1 VSDAR
6 LRALRL
12 VAIALF
18 ALPALQLVRVQL
30 FPGDRYR
37 QELAARQLRVFA
49 LEPARGVIVDR
60 HGVVVARNEPR
71 FAVQLVPGELPGDA
85 DARRDALLRVERFTG
100 TPYATLERTASEGAR
115 SVDPFVALTVADGL
129 ALERAIALR
138 AAFAGLGGVRVAAT
152 PARVYEHGALLAHVL
167 AYTGPIAEQD
177 AEAYERAGYPLNA
190 IVGQAGVELV
200 YERALRG
207 TAGTRVS
214 AADPEAAAL
223 ARARSVA
230 PQPGAE
236 LVLALDVR
244 LQEAA
249 TAALRDG
256 IVAGLPQD
264 GHDASGGPAAAA
276 GAALVMDVHSG
287 DLLALASLP
296 GYDANTLAVAD
307 PTGVQRLLDD
317 PLRPLLH
324 RAYMEVH
331 APGSIFKPVVGAAAL
346 QEGIATPRTLITSYG
361 AITVQDR
368 YQPGVQYVFR
378 DWAAHGTL
386 DFAGGLARSSD
397 VYFYLLAGGYD
408 DAGRAPFAG
417 LGEARLAQYTR
428 AFGFGERTGLDL
440 PGEAEGLVPDDAWKQ
455 RKFGQSWVLGDTYT
469 FGIGQ
474 GYLTTTP
481 LQMAVAIAA
490 IANGGERVTPRVARA
505 LRVEGAERALP
516 VTTRGRVPVDEAH
529 LATVRAA
536 MLAAV
541 SAGGTATEGKPAQ
554 LAIGG
559 KTGTAEFGT
568 RRPDGS
574 YDAHAWYVAF
584 APYERPE
591 VVVVVYL
598 EHGTGAIHAA
608 PVARRIL
615 EAWAERREAPAVAA
629 SAR

>member
-1 VSDAR
+1 
-6 LRALRL
+6 
-12 VAIALF
+12 
-18 ALPALQLVRVQL
+18 
-30 FPGDRYR
+30 
-37 QELAARQLRVFA
+37 
-49 LEPARGVIVDR
+49 
-60 HGVVVARNEPR
+60 
-71 FAVQLVPGELPGDA
+71 
-85 DARRDALLRVERFTG
+85 
-100 TPYATLERTASEGAR
+100 
-115 SVDPFVALTVADGL
+115 
-129 ALERAIALR
+129 
-138 AAFAGLGGVRVAAT
+138 
-152 PARVYEHGALLAHVL
+152 
-167 AYTGPIAEQD
+167 
-177 AEAYERAGYPLNA
+177 
-190 IVGQAGVELV
+190 
-200 YERALRG
+200 
-207 TAGTRVS
+207 
-214 AADPEAAAL
+214 
-223 ARARSVA
+223 
-230 PQPGAE
+230 
-236 LVLALDVR
+236 
-244 LQEAA
+244 

>member
-1 VSDAR
+1 MSDAR
-6 LRALRL
+6 LRVLQLAAL
-12 VAIALF
+12 ALF
-18 ALPALQLVRVQL
+18 ALPALQLAHVQL
-30 FPGDRYR
+30 FSGGRYE
-37 QELAARQLRVFA
+37 QALVARQLRTFTLA
-49 LEPARGVIVDR
+49 PARGVIVDR
-60 HGVVVARNEPR
+60 NGVVVARNQPR
-71 FAVQLVPGELPGDA
+71 FSVQLVPGELSSDA
-85 DARRDALLRVERFTG
+85 AARRDALLRVERFAG
-100 TPYATLERTASEGAR
+100 TPYATIERAVSAGER
-115 SVDPFVALTVADGL
+115 SVDPFVAVTVVDGVS
-129 ALERAIALR
+129 LERAIALR
-138 AAFAGLGGVRVAAT
+138 AAFAGLAGVHVEAA
-152 PARVYEHGALLAHVL
+152 PARVYEHGELLAHVL
-167 AYTGPIAEQD
+167 GYTGPIAEQD
-177 AEAYERAGYPLNA
+177 AAEYARADYPLNA

-207 TAGTRVS
+207 VAGTRLI
-214 AADPEAAAL
+214 AADLSAAAL

-256 IVAGLPQD
+256 IAAGLPRD
-264 GHDASGGPAAAA
+264 GRDASGGVAAAA
-276 GAALVMDVHSG
+276 GAALVMDVRNG

-296 GYDANTLAVAD
+296 GYDVNTLAVAE
-307 PTGVQRLLDD
+307 PLGVERLLSD
-317 PLRPLLH
+317 PARPLLH

-346 QEGIATPRTLITSYG
+346 QEGVATARTLITSNG

-368 YQPGVQYVFR
+368 YRPGVQYVFR

-408 DAGRAPFAG
+408 EAGHATFAG
-417 LGEARLAQYTR
+417 LGEERLARYTR

-440 PGEAEGLVPDDAWKQ
+440 PGEAAGLVPDDAWKQ
-455 RKFGQSWVLGDTYT
+455 RTFGQAWVLGDTYT

-474 GYLTTTP
+474 GYFTATP

-505 LRVEGAERALP
+505 LREGGVERARP
-516 VTTRGRVPVDEAH
+516 ATSRGRVPVAEEH
-529 LATVRAA
+529 LATVRAG
-536 MLAAV
+536 MLAAA
-541 SAGGTATEGKPAQ
+541 SAGGTATEGKPGQ
-554 LAIGG
+554 LTIGG

-591 VVVVVYL
+591 VAVVVYL

-615 EAWAERREAPAVAA
+615 EAWAARAVAPAVAA